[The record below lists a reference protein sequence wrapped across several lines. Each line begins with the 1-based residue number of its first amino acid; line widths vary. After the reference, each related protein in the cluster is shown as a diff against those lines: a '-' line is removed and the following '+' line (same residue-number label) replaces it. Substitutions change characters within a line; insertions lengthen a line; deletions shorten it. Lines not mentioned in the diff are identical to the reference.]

1 MREREHV
8 RALLKIPK
16 QKSKIYYFSR
26 YIEFCLLGEG
36 RDNISL
42 WRHTKFYT
50 MLKRLHEYDKAHKSS
65 LFYML
70 YVYLITERSA
80 TDTSAALS
88 MHRNNVIYH
97 INRIQDMLEVDL
109 DRSDIRQLILLS
121 YSLLQMYGFEDE
133 EAGLKSAGMVLLLI
147 SRGFLQ

>member
-1 MREREHV
+1 
-8 RALLKIPK
+8 
-16 QKSKIYYFSR
+16 
-26 YIEFCLLGEG
+26 
-36 RDNISL
+36 
-42 WRHTKFYT
+42 